1 MTAPAALGRPDALFE
16 PTPALMTG
24 RMGPTAAYLAARA
37 ALRTRPVVEPRSR
50 SSGAQGRAVE
60 TVWLPRRRARQ
71 HQNRDVHRGRWG
83 GREDRLRSAD
93 GHGWTWTDTARVGN
107 GPTAYG
113 RVPSPLRIARAIPPG
128 HRRAPQAHRWLAR
141 VRETA
146 LAEFRLD
153 AAERRIALAVVAARH
168 LDVAT
173 GTYAGGWDRLAHLVG
188 VSRSTV
194 ARFLAWLRARS
205 LLGVVS
211 TGRRLDTTTPLALV
225 GDVRG
230 PDGETVNEAAVYV
243 PCEPDTPVLRQP
255 PDPGLVALDPRWHT
269 GDLTVGDDGRVVA
282 DRSRHPRAADDPTT
296 ATTGPSSPAPAR
308 RGPGG
313 GAVDETDTPK
323 WSSEAGTQNGRAHAP
338 DCTATRAP
346 AATPLRGGNNA
357 ATRQHPPD
365 QPESTG
371 PADSPARSGPCP
383 TCGPWPTHQPARTR
397 ADRLRI
403 AHQLRRASPD
413 LTPLSAR
420 LLRHLLRPWL
430 TAGWTAADVQHAIDH
445 HPTDGPRRHSPTTGG
460 PGTIHNPAGWLVVR
474 MRDWR
479 TPDGG
484 PAPSHRERVAA
495 IRAAGTYARSPA
507 DGGEPPAAG
516 NPVPWP
522 AVRTAPDPPAAPGAP
537 PDHAAP
543 LDDPDAHLTPP
554 PSDPQSP

>member
-107 GPTAYG
+107 GPAAYG

-128 HRRAPQAHRWLAR
+128 HRRANLAHRWLAR

-211 TGRRLDTTTPLALV
+211 TGRRLEDTTPLALLA
-225 GDVRG
+225 GLRG

-243 PCEPDTPVLRQP
+243 PCEPDTPVRRQP

-269 GDLTVGDDGRVVA
+269 GQLTVGDDGRVTA

-313 GAVDETDTPK
+313 GAVDETDTPM
-323 WSSEAGTQNGRAHAP
+323 WSSGARTQPGRGHAP
-338 DCTATRAP
+338 GCTIPQNQTGAP
-346 AATPLRGGNNA
+346 LCGGNNA
-357 ATRQHPPD
+357 ASRQHQPD
-365 QPESTG
+365 RAKPG
-371 PADSPARSGPCP
+371 PAGATGETGDPLLPCP
-383 TCGPWPTHQPARTR
+383 RCGPWPTHQPASTR
-397 ADRLRI
+397 AERLRI

-430 TAGWTAADVQHAIDH
+430 HTGWTAADVLHAIDH

-460 PGTIHNPAGWLVVR
+460 PGTIRNPAGWLVAR

-479 TPDGG
+479 LPDGG
-484 PAPSHRERVAA
+484 PAPSHRQRVAA
-495 IRAAGTYARSPA
+495 ARTTGAAGAYTRPGTAPA
-507 DGGEPPAAG
+507 DTAPSGPPA
-516 NPVPWP
+516 WP
-522 AVRTAPDPPAAPGAP
+522 AVRRAPDGR
-537 PDHAAP
+537 
-543 LDDPDAHLTPP
+543 
-554 PSDPQSP
+554 

>member
-1 MTAPAALGRPDALFE
+1 VTAPAALGRPDALFE

-24 RMGPTAAYLAARA
+24 RVGPTATYLAARA

-71 HQNRDVHRGRWG
+71 HQHQNRDVHRGRWG

-107 GPTAYG
+107 GPAAYG
-113 RVPSPLRIARAIPPG
+113 RVPSPGGIARAIPPG
-128 HRRAPQAHRWLAR
+128 HRRANLAHRWLAR
-141 VRETA
+141 VREAA

-153 AAERRIALAVVAARH
+153 AAERRIALATVAARH

-173 GTYAGGWDRLAHLVG
+173 GTYAGGWDRLAHLTG

-194 ARFLAWLRARS
+194 ARWLAWLRARS

-211 TGRRLDTTTPLALV
+211 TGRRTEDTTPLALL
-225 GDVRG
+225 GTLRG
-230 PDGETVNEAAVYV
+230 PDGEAVNEAAVYV
-243 PCEPDTPVLRQP
+243 PCEPDTPVTRQP

-269 GDLTVGDDGRVVA
+269 GDIQVGDDGRVVA
-282 DRSRHPRAADDPTT
+282 DRSRHPRAADEVTPT

-308 RGPGG
+308 RGSGG
-313 GAVDETDTPK
+313 GAVDETDTPR
-323 WSSEAGTQNGRAHAP
+323 WSSGARTQPGRAHP
-338 DCTATRAP
+338 RDCTTPRGRTG
-346 AATPLRGGNNA
+346 TPLRGGNNA
-357 ATRQHPPD
+357 ASRQH
-365 QPESTG
+365 QPEPPKSG
-371 PADSPARSGPCP
+371 PAGDTPGPLLPCR
-383 TCGPWPTHQPARTR
+383 TCGPWPTHQPATTRTE
-397 ADRLRI
+397 RLRL

-413 LTPLSAR
+413 LTPLSAP

-474 MRDWR
+474 MRDWQ

-495 IRAAGTYARSPA
+495 TRATGTYTAPDTSSA
-507 DGGEPPAAG
+507 DVATTGPAA
-516 NPVPWP
+516 WP
-522 AVRTAPDPPAAPGAP
+522 AVRHAPAGR
-537 PDHAAP
+537 
-543 LDDPDAHLTPP
+543 
-554 PSDPQSP
+554 

>member
-1 MTAPAALGRPDALFE
+1 VTAPAALGRPDALFE

-24 RMGPTAAYLAARA
+24 RVGPTPAYLAARA
-37 ALRTRPVVEPRSR
+37 ALRGRPPAAEPRPR
-50 SSGAQGRAVE
+50 SSAAGGRPVE
-60 TVWLPRRRARQ
+60 TVRLPHRRPRHPSGQSQPGRRGGWAR
-71 HQNRDVHRGRWG
+71 
-83 GREDRLRSAD
+83 REQRLRSAD

-107 GPTAYG
+107 GPAAYG

-128 HRRAPQAHRWLAR
+128 HRRAGQAHRWLAR

-153 AAERRIALAVVAARH
+153 AAERRIGLATVAARQ

-230 PDGETVNEAAVYV
+230 PDGEAVNEAAVYV
-243 PCEPDTPVLRQP
+243 PCEPDTPTTRQP

-269 GDLTVGDDGRVVA
+269 GQLTVGDDGRVTG
-282 DRSRHPRAADDPTT
+282 DRSRHPRAADEVT
-296 ATTGPSSPAPAR
+296 PSTPVHPSQ

-313 GAVDETDTPK
+313 GAVDETDTPM
-323 WSSEAGTQNGRAHAP
+323 WFSGATTQPGRAHAH
-338 DCTATRAP
+338 DCTTPRAQ
-346 AATPLRGGNNA
+346 AGEPLRGGNDA
-357 ATRQHPPD
+357 ASRQH
-365 QPESTG
+365 QPEPAKPG
-371 PADSPARSGPCP
+371 PAGDNAGPLVPCR

-397 ADRLRI
+397 AERLRL

-413 LTPLSAR
+413 LTPISAR

-430 TAGWTAADVQHAIDH
+430 HAGWTAADVLHAIDH
-445 HPTDGPRRHSPTTGG
+445 HPLDGPRRHSPTTGG
-460 PGTIHNPAGWLVVR
+460 PGAIRNPAGWLVTR
-474 MRDWR
+474 MRDWT
-479 TPDGG
+479 TPTGG
-484 PAPSHRERVAA
+484 PAPSHRQRVAA
-495 IRAAGTYARSPA
+495 NRGAGTYAP
-507 DGGEPPAAG
+507 PPAAG
-516 NPVPWP
+516 DCAPGPISWP
-522 AVRTAPDPPAAPGAP
+522 AVRRPHPPTTSADHGRSEPG
-537 PDHAAP
+537 DQ
-543 LDDPDAHLTPP
+543 HLTA
-554 PSDPQSP
+554 DR

>member
-1 MTAPAALGRPDALFE
+1 VTAPAALGRPDALFE

-24 RMGPTAAYLAARA
+24 RVGPTATYLAARA
-37 ALRTRPVVEPRSR
+37 ALRTRPPAEPRSR

-60 TVWLPRRRARQ
+60 TVRVPHRRPRPD
-71 HQNRDVHRGRWG
+71 QNRLAQPGRRGGWAR
-83 GREDRLRSAD
+83 REQRLRSAD

-107 GPTAYG
+107 GPAAYG

-128 HRRAPQAHRWLAR
+128 HRRANLAHRWLAR

-153 AAERRIALAVVAARH
+153 AAERRIALATVAARH

-211 TGRRLDTTTPLALV
+211 TGRRTEDTTPLALL
-225 GDVRG
+225 GTLRG
-230 PDGETVNEAAVYV
+230 PDGEAVNEAAVYV
-243 PCEPDTPVLRQP
+243 PCEPDTPVTRQP

-269 GDLTVGDDGRVVA
+269 GDIQVGDDGRVVA
-282 DRSRHPRAADDPTT
+282 DRSRHPRAADEVTPT

-308 RGPGG
+308 RGSGG
-313 GAVDETDTPK
+313 GAVDETDTPR
-323 WSSEAGTQNGRAHAP
+323 WSSGARTQPGRAHAR
-338 DCTATRAP
+338 DCATPRGRTG
-346 AATPLRGGNNA
+346 TPLRGENNA
-357 ATRQHPPD
+357 ASRQH
-365 QPESTG
+365 QPEPPKSG
-371 PADSPARSGPCP
+371 PAGDTPGPLLPCR
-383 TCGPWPTHQPARTR
+383 TCGPWPTHQPAHTRTE
-397 ADRLRI
+397 RLRI

-413 LTPLSAR
+413 LTPLSAP

-460 PGTIHNPAGWLVVR
+460 PGTIHNPAGWLVTR

-479 TPDGG
+479 RPDG
-484 PAPSHRERVAA
+484 ALVPSHRERVAA
-495 IRAAGTYARSPA
+495 ARAAGTYVRSPA
-507 DGGEPPAAG
+507 DGGEPAATG
-516 NPVPWP
+516 NRMPWP
-522 AVRTAPDPPAAPGAP
+522 AVRTAPDDPAP
-537 PDHAAP
+537 PVDA
-543 LDDPDAHLTPP
+543 PDAHLTPP
-554 PSDPQSP
+554 SRDPQSP

>member
-1 MTAPAALGRPDALFE
+1 VTAPAALGRPDALFE

-71 HQNRDVHRGRWG
+71 QQNRDVHRGRWG

-107 GPTAYG
+107 GPAAYG

-128 HRRAPQAHRWLAR
+128 HRRANLAHRWLAR

-211 TGRRLDTTTPLALV
+211 TGRRLEDTTPLALV

-243 PCEPDTPVLRQP
+243 PCEPDTPTTRQA

-269 GDLTVGDDGRVVA
+269 GQLTVGDDGRVTA
-282 DRSRHPRAADDPTT
+282 DRSRHPRAADEVTPPTPVH
-296 ATTGPSSPAPAR
+296 PSQRES
-308 RGPGG
+308 RGW
-313 GAVDETDTPK
+313 AVDETDTPM
-323 WSSEAGTQNGRAHAP
+323 WSSGARTRPGRAHAAG
-338 DCTATRAP
+338 CTAPQAQTGR
-346 AATPLRGGNNA
+346 PLRGGSNA
-357 ATRQHPPD
+357 ASRQH
-365 QPESTG
+365 QPEQAKPGTAGDNAG
-371 PADSPARSGPCP
+371 PLVPCR

-397 ADRLRI
+397 AERLRL

-413 LTPLSAR
+413 LTPISVR

-430 TAGWTAADVQHAIDH
+430 HAGWTTSDVLHAIDH
-445 HPTDGPRRHSPTTGG
+445 HPLDGPRQHSPTTGG
-460 PGTIHNPAGWLVVR
+460 PGAIRNPAGWLITR
-474 MRDWR
+474 MRDW
-479 TPDGG
+479 TAPTGG
-484 PAPSHRERVAA
+484 PAPSHRQRVAA
-495 IRAAGTYARSPA
+495 NRGAGAYAP
-507 DGGEPPAAG
+507 PPAAG
-516 NPVPWP
+516 DCAPGPISWP
-522 AVRTAPDPPAAPGAP
+522 AVRRPHPPTTADPNPA
-537 PDHAAP
+537 
-543 LDDPDAHLTPP
+543 T
-554 PSDPQSP
+554 SP

>member
-1 MTAPAALGRPDALFE
+1 VTAPAALSRPDALFD
-16 PTPALMTG
+16 PTPALTG
-24 RMGPTAAYLAARA
+24 RVGPTPAYLAARA
-37 ALRTRPVVEPRSR
+37 ALRGRPPAEPRPR
-50 SSGAQGRAVE
+50 SSAAGGRPVE
-60 TVWLPRRRARQ
+60 TVWLPHRRPPHAQSRQPQPGWQRGQRGWAR
-71 HQNRDVHRGRWG
+71 
-83 GREDRLRSAD
+83 REARLRSAD

-107 GPTAYG
+107 GPAAYG

-128 HRRAPQAHRWLAR
+128 HRRANLAHRWLAR

-153 AAERRIALAVVAARH
+153 AAERRIGLAVVAARH

-230 PDGETVNEAAVYV
+230 PDGEAVNEAAVYV
-243 PCEPDTPVLRQP
+243 PCEPDTPVTRHP

-269 GDLTVGDDGRVVA
+269 GQLTVGDSGRVTG

-296 ATTGPSSPAPAR
+296 PVHPAQ
-308 RGPGG
+308 RGPRG
-313 GAVDETDTPK
+313 GAVDETDTPV
-323 WSSEAGTQNGRAHAP
+323 WSSGARTQLGRAHTR
-338 DCTATRAP
+338 DCTAPRAQ
-346 AATPLRGGNNA
+346 AGRPLRGGNDA
-357 ATRQHPPD
+357 ASRQHQSEPAKP
-365 QPESTG
+365 G
-371 PADSPARSGPCP
+371 PAGDNAGPLVPCR
-383 TCGPWPTHQPARTR
+383 TCGPWPTHQPAHTR
-397 ADRLRI
+397 AERLRL

-430 TAGWTAADVQHAIDH
+430 HAGWTTTDVLHAIDH
-445 HPTDGPRRHSPTTGG
+445 HPTNGPRRHSPTTGG
-460 PGTIHNPAGWLVVR
+460 PGAIRNPAGWLITR
-474 MRDWR
+474 MRDWT
-479 TPDGG
+479 TPTGS

-495 IRAAGTYARSPA
+495 NRAAGAYAQ
-507 DGGEPPAAG
+507 PPAAG
-516 NPVPWP
+516 DCAPGPISWP
-522 AVRTAPDPPAAPGAP
+522 AVRRPHPPTTADPNPA
-537 PDHAAP
+537 
-543 LDDPDAHLTPP
+543 T
-554 PSDPQSP
+554 SP